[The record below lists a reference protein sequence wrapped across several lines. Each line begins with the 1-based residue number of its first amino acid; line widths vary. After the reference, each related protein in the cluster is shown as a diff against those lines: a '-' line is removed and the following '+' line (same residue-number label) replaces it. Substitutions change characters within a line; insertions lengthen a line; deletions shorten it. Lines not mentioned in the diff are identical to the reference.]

1 MNILIVTTPAQSI
14 SGISRVDSQ
23 IIKQL
28 QKQHT
33 CTVIYFQPIIL
44 PKFLQKS
51 IFLLFHK
58 DIQGF
63 FNNVPFKIPAT
74 DLSSYDLVY
83 ILNQQNTLSLNWIST
98 KNVIVSVRDVM
109 KIEKTN
115 CISSFFLSLYQRACF
130 RGIKRASLIITDSE
144 SEKRYITKTLGSPQ
158 KVIVVPLGIDHNEF
172 HEFKKIK
179 KPEGFT
185 SSYNIL
191 YVGTEEKRKNFP
203 TILRA
208 MAVLKKTIP
217 HIRLVKVGNSL
228 IQSERTKNLQL
239 IKQLDIEENVF
250 FTGHIQEGIARY
262 YNAADILL
270 MPSLHEGFGFPI
282 LEAMACGCPVI
293 ASRCDSL
300 PEIGK
305 DSIQYLEDPLDY
317 KTLAEKI
324 YVLLKNKKLQS
335 LFISKGLKRAKD
347 FSWDI
352 TGDKINAVCTALL
365 EKKNEQYIQK

>member
-208 MAVLKKTIP
+208 IAVLKKTIP